1 MIVSTEIVFLNY
13 MLVSK
18 NVPKPGLRIYH
29 YVDLVQNGKYFI
41 ILVHE
46 PIVYKHTIFAGI
58 QYMYTMYIKK
68 KICILVMNSINLY
81 VFCR

>member
-18 NVPKPGLRIYH
+18 NVPKPGLRIDH

-46 PIVYKHTIFAGI
+46 PIIYKYTIFVGI
-58 QYMYTMYIKK
+58 QYMI
-68 KICILVMNSINLY
+68 ICILCIFKKKY
-81 VFCR
+81 VFWL